1 VSRVTRAS
9 WVELLES
16 RLARVGS
23 VVLWM
28 VCVTIMLF
36 GALHKAHRPNGND
49 LTLYLD
55 TAQGLLAGR
64 HPYGIPAMFA
74 YAYPLFLAA
83 VLAPLAALPRD
94 LAIVL
99 WFVGCVAALACA
111 ARVMV
116 DLARERDIVRGG
128 IPLTVPL
135 VVLWFLFLDPIQSDL
150 LNGQANFPVLLL
162 CVLCLRALFRGRTL
176 SMAASLATA
185 VAVKITPALLLGFLA
200 VRRRWGAIALCLG
213 LAALL
218 VLAPLVL
225 VGQGLAPYRA
235 YLDSFILARVRGEF
249 LTPQGVRFSVN
260 GVLERLAPE
269 WGAAPWR
276 RVLGGSLPLIGLAL
290 IELLARPR
298 RGRGRDVWVFC
309 LYLLAL
315 PLATPMSEVHHLTY
329 AFPALGLLL
338 LAAALGDPRSRLPLR
353 LGGGLACW
361 LLLLGGR
368 LDRAGPWFFLG
379 LCLLAGLVAAEALAR
394 PGAGDVDTRAVDQR
408 PRAGGR

>member
-1 VSRVTRAS
+1 MARLSTVV
-9 WVELLES
+9 VLES

-23 VVLWM
+23 VVVWL

-83 VLAPLAALPRD
+83 VLTPLTALPRD
-94 LAIVL
+94 AAIVL
-99 WFVGCVAALACA
+99 WFVGCVTALAYA
-111 ARVMV
+111 ARVTV
-116 DLARERDIVRGG
+116 DLARERGIVRRG

-135 VVLWFLFLDPIQSDL
+135 VVLWFLLLDPIQSDL

-162 CVLCLRALFRGRTL
+162 SVLCLRALFRGYTL
-176 SMAASLATA
+176 GMAASLATA
-185 VAVKITPALLLGFLA
+185 IAVKITPALLLGFLA
-200 VRRRWGAIALCLG
+200 VRRRGGAIALCLG
-213 LAALL
+213 LAAVL
-218 VLAPLVL
+218 VLAPLAL
-225 VGQGLAPYRA
+225 IGQGLAPYRA

-249 LTPQGVRFSVN
+249 LTHQGVRFSVN

-276 RVLGGSLPLIGLAL
+276 RVLGGSLPLLGLGL
-290 IELLARPR
+290 IELLARR
-298 RGRGRDVWVFC
+298 RRARDGDVWVFC

-338 LAAALGDPRSRLPLR
+338 LASLLGDPRSRPTLR

-368 LDRAGPWFFLG
+368 LHRGGPWFFLG
-379 LCLLAGLVAAEALAR
+379 LCLLAGLVAAKAVAR
-394 PGAGDVDTRAVDQR
+394 PDAGEAEDRASD
-408 PRAGGR
+408 

>member
-1 VSRVTRAS
+1 MTRESLVAI
-9 WVELLES
+9 LEN
-16 RLARVGS
+16 RLARIGS
-23 VVLWM
+23 VTAWAA
-28 VCVTIMLF
+28 CVTILLF

-64 HPYGIPAMFA
+64 YPYGIPAMFA

-83 VLAPLAALPRD
+83 VLTPLTVLPRD
-94 LAIVL
+94 AAIVA
-99 WFVGCVAALACA
+99 WFTGCVAALTCA
-111 ARVMV
+111 ARVTI
-116 DLARERDIVRGG
+116 DLARERGIVRRGV
-128 IPLTVPL
+128 PLTVPL
-135 VVLWFLFLDPIQSDL
+135 AALWFLLLDPIQSDL

-162 CVLCLRALFRGRTL
+162 CVLCLRAFLRGSTTG
-176 SMAASLATA
+176 MGVSLATA
-185 VAVKITPALLLGFLA
+185 VAVKITPGLILGFLG
-200 VRRRWGAIALCLG
+200 VRRRWGAISLCLV
-213 LAALL
+213 LAAVL
-218 VLAPLVL
+218 VLAPLAL

-249 LTPQGVRFSVN
+249 LTHQGVRFSLN
-260 GVLERLAPE
+260 GVLEKIAPE

-276 RVLGGSLPLIGLAL
+276 RVLGGSLPLLGLFA
-290 IELLARPR
+290 IELVAGR
-298 RGRGRDVWVFC
+298 RRTRGSEVWIFG

-338 LAAALGDPRSRLPLR
+338 LAAILGDPPSRRQLR

-368 LDRAGPWFFLG
+368 LDRGGPWFFLG
-379 LCLLAGLVAAEALAR
+379 LCLLAGLVAAEALSRRGEGETEAR
-394 PGAGDVDTRAVDQR
+394 ASG
-408 PRAGGR
+408 